1 MSPYLRLVCYGLR
14 GRRERGGGG
23 GGRPTREVG
32 HVVAIKTVIVGAQ
45 PEGKQ
50 LLS

>member
-1 MSPYLRLVCYGLR
+1 MDSEDG
-14 GRRERGGGG
+14 ERGGVGG